1 MVVTEQM
8 KDDIPEFIQACL
20 AGDSSKWGYVSLI
33 ALKFLRSRNSS
44 QSGDHDDIVQEV
56 TLKLLH
62 GFMNFNGTTASELRE
77 YINVTTMREAVSYYR
92 KNSRH
97 QSHESLDQSL
107 DNEDTSSTLYDM
119 LPDDRFDPAAVSA
132 IKDLI
137 EKASIQLSVRDMQIV
152 IFKAEGYKD
161 REIAEMLGMTTGG
174 VAVTYNRIKELL
186 RRTLLLVL
194 LVILFGRKLP
204 WVTSL

>member
-1 MVVTEQM
+1 MT
-8 KDDIPEFIQACL
+8 DNTLSFIQTCL
-20 AGDSSKWGYVSLI
+20 EGDAGSWNYVRSI
-33 ALKFLRSRNSS
+33 AQKFLRSRNSS
-44 QSGDHDDIVQEV
+44 QADDHGDIIQNVII
-56 TLKLLH
+56 KLLQ
-62 GFMNFNGTTASELRE
+62 GFRRFNGTTEKELHQ

-97 QSHESLDQSL
+97 QSYDSLDQSL
-107 DNEDTSSTLYDM
+107 DDEASGSTLHDL
-119 LPDDRFDPAAVSA
+119 LPDNRLDPAAVSA

-137 EKASIQLSVRDMQIV
+137 QKAAVQLSVRDMQIV
-152 IFKAEGYKD
+152 LFKAEGYKD

-186 RRTLLLVL
+186 RKTLLLVL
-194 LVILFGRKLP
+194 LIILFGRKLP